1 MWGLFHKPW
10 HKDPYQTTRW
20 LMECEPTDREFPTK
34 TTRSG
39 AQRVGDFR
47 ATARSVAGVAMEAPS
62 PALFLGWQVVCVGRC
77 EGDEIW
83 HFFFFFWILRVR
95 VHYIRFFNRT
105 NSMVLIRL
113 QLSWCVGFFEK
124 KRGVSFSPKRTM
136 DLCGMI
142 EIHIRSLHWYS
153 IFGVDS
159 KNNLWTNK
167 ESRLMAPRLTGNTVC
182 LGGFAAAN
190 LKLKVN

>member
-10 HKDPYQTTRW
+10 HKDPYQTTMMTHGMWANGPRISYQNHTVRCAKSWWFSSYGKVCGGSCDGGTVTRAVFGVTSCLCWKMWRRW
-20 LMECEPTDREFPTK
+20 NMTL
-34 TTRSG
+34 
-39 AQRVGDFR
+39 
-47 ATARSVAGVAMEAPS
+47 
-62 PALFLGWQVVCVGRC
+62 L
-77 EGDEIW
+77 
-83 HFFFFFWILRVR
+83 FFWILRVR

-167 ESRLMAPRLTGNTVC
+167 ESRLMAPRLTGNTVR